1 MKPCSTDLST
11 LHFARDPAATQES
24 VQSIFYSTPGGSL
37 NHANLRRHLQPLSSH
52 MSGTS
57 SRPPPRLTRQDA
69 FLREDTSSSDTSATS
84 SDDTSA
90 PIPRHCKIC
99 FSMTGPLIKSP
110 CQCLDPP
117 SYIHQAC
124 LIDMLSSIASYKHC
138 CSCHSFY
145 NPNMLSTIQQQQPT
159 NDRGSFWKTLFIIIT
174 TTLIIETYRC
184 TELQQIPGS
193 ELDEGALDYIW
204 LPVVQHQC
212 WQESLLAMCWRSMKS
227 YPLVTSLLI
236 VLIVVVI
243 RILDKVRR

>member
-24 VQSIFYSTPGGSL
+24 AQSIFYSTPGGSL

-57 SRPPPRLTRQDA
+57 SRPPPRLTRQNA
-69 FLREDTSSSDTSATS
+69 FLRGKLKNESWFIAIYILRLVKEDTSSSDTSATS

-117 SYIHQAC
+117 
-124 LIDMLSSIASYKHC
+124 
-138 CSCHSFY
+138 
-145 NPNMLSTIQQQQPT
+145 
-159 NDRGSFWKTLFIIIT
+159 
-174 TTLIIETYRC
+174 
-184 TELQQIPGS
+184 
-193 ELDEGALDYIW
+193 
-204 LPVVQHQC
+204 
-212 WQESLLAMCWRSMKS
+212 
-227 YPLVTSLLI
+227 
-236 VLIVVVI
+236 
-243 RILDKVRR
+243 